1 MQQRITKKHLAY
13 QLEIFANRIG
23 KETREQLIA
32 RIIEARQASHLTKKQ
47 AKEYWTDPE
56 YIENI
61 DSVLDIG
68 EYLGVYKITNGD
80 GYFSGK
86 YGHAATSKRAI
97 YDVLCMVNEVLREQV
112 NNGEMEDLEWKKVRK
127 SWMEKWE
134 ETC

>member
-23 KETREQLIA
+23 KETREQLVN
-32 RIIEARQASHLTKKQ
+32 RVKENT
-47 AKEYWTDPE
+47 KEYWKDPE
-56 YIENI
+56 YLENI

-68 EYLGVYKITNGD
+68 EYNGAYKITNGD

-97 YDVLCMVNEVLREQV
+97 YEVLYMVNEVLREQV
-112 NNGEMEDLEWKKVRK
+112 NNGEMEDLEIKITNR
-127 SWMEKWE
+127 
-134 ETC
+134 